1 MKRKLTA
8 APNCQRQIH
17 HQSISISSCMREETA
32 LDISELLV
40 ANTKKTS
47 NEDAAHDFTSF
58 PSDILTKIVALFTS
72 TERWT
77 RRMMLSP
84 CTEERPTS
92 IIRLQGIDGV
102 IADLVLE
109 KQRQCLIKSPKVEED
124 ESLEGYICKDFKW
137 VRILV
142 RPLSDLILAQTT
154 LGTMVKIEGDDD
166 DDDDT
171 PFSVEIHGGYLSE
184 YKGIELT
191 EWKLISLLRR
201 LNDHRAEQYNSDSNW
216 TRYIRLQFAYNCL
229 LNILRIFVD
238 FLVEALATRF
248 GMYAL
253 ALVFVFVFVFS
264 LPFLVEWLSHCKL
277 IRSGIFQTC
286 PHRPSCML

>member
-8 APNCQRQIH
+8 APNCYRQIH

-47 NEDAAHDFTSF
+47 NEGRRQDHRSSGSSFEQAIQARLPGGAHNYKFCSTSPQSIDAAHDFTSF

-84 CTEERPTS
+84 CTEERPSS

-109 KQRQCLIKSPKVEED
+109 KQSQCLIKSPKVEED
-124 ESLEGYICKDFKW
+124 ESLEGYICKDFKR

-166 DDDDT
+166 DDDDDT
-171 PFSVEIHGGYLSE
+171 PFLVEIHGGYLSE

-201 LNDHRAEQYNSDSNW
+201 LNDHRAVARVRDQ
-216 TRYIRLQFAYNCL
+216 
-229 LNILRIFVD
+229 
-238 FLVEALATRF
+238 
-248 GMYAL
+248 
-253 ALVFVFVFVFS
+253 
-264 LPFLVEWLSHCKL
+264 
-277 IRSGIFQTC
+277 
-286 PHRPSCML
+286 